1 MTLIVAIEPD
11 RRQANYLSAMVRH
24 RLKAELLLAASADE
38 AIRALKGRVPD
49 VILTSALLSPKDESV
64 LADWLRTLDAAAA
77 HIQTLTIPVFS
88 SAPPRASQRV
98 RGMFASFMGSSSE
111 EEAPGSPD
119 GCDPAMFAE
128 QCADYLERAQA
139 QRASNEPEYELEEDI
154 EPAEEPQPE
163 PTLEPVV
170 MVQAMKPTE
179 VVREPAA
186 EFIEFDLSTL
196 LDERRGERPSK
207 TPSESAAPELAAD
220 DEEAPIAPS
229 SDIWVAPRLGAER
242 LWPKAEVPDVRSEP
256 APASAPA
263 AARSAGPRSVAPRPA
278 APRPAVVKPQ
288 GPARRI
294 SRVDRSQDG
303 KERPIQDE
311 WGFFDPEQCGFAA
324 LLAKLH
330 EITERD
336 DPPAKQP
343 A

>member
-11 RRQANYLSAMVRH
+11 RRQANYLSAMVRQ

-38 AIRALKGRVPD
+38 AIRALNGRVPD

-64 LADWLRTLDAAAA
+64 LADWLRTLDSTAA

-88 SAPPRASQRV
+88 APQRPAERV
-98 RGMFASFMGSSSE
+98 RGMFASFMGSSE

-139 QRASNEPEYELEEDI
+139 QRASNEPEEDFEPEE
-154 EPAEEPQPE
+154 APQPE
-163 PTLEPVV
+163 MLEPVAV
-170 MVQAMKPTE
+170 VQAMKPAE
-179 VVREPAA
+179 VVREQAST
-186 EFIEFDLSTL
+186 EFVEFDLSKL
-196 LDERRGERPSK
+196 LNDRDE
-207 TPSESAAPELAAD
+207 TPSNLSAESAAPELTTE
-220 DEEAPIAPS
+220 DESAPLTPS
-229 SDIWVAPRLGAER
+229 SDIWIAPRLGAER
-242 LWPKAEVPDVRSEP
+242 MWPKAEVPETRP
-256 APASAPA
+256 APARTAAPRPV
-263 AARSAGPRSVAPRPA
+263 AARPATPRPATPRPA
-278 APRPAVVKPQ
+278 AGKPQ
-288 GPARRI
+288 ASARRV
-294 SRVDRSQDG
+294 SRG
-303 KERPIQDE
+303 PRPIQDE

>member
-64 LADWLRTLDAAAA
+64 LADWLRTLNAAAA

-88 SAPPRASQRV
+88 SAPQRPVQRV
-98 RGMFASFMGSSSE
+98 RGMFASFMGSSEE

-139 QRASNEPEYELEEDI
+139 QRADNEPEEYFEPEEA
-154 EPAEEPQPE
+154 PKPE
-163 PTLEPVV
+163 TLEPVV
-170 MVQAMKPTE
+170 MAQATKPTE
-179 VVREPAA
+179 VVREQAST
-186 EFIEFDLSTL
+186 EFLEFDLSKL
-196 LDERRGERPSK
+196 LNDSSEPPSHQ
-207 TPSESAAPELAAD
+207 SAESAAPELTPE
-220 DEEAPIAPS
+220 DESAPLTPS
-229 SDIWVAPRLGAER
+229 SDIWIPPRHGVER
-242 LWPKAEVPDVRSEP
+242 LWPKMEVPDAR
-256 APASAPA
+256 SAPA
-263 AARSAGPRSVAPRPA
+263 RTAAPRPVAPRPA
-278 APRPAVVKPQ
+278 AAKPQ
-288 GPARRI
+288 PPARRV
-294 SRVDRSQDG
+294 SRG
-303 KERPIQDE
+303 PRPIQDE